1 MKLSISTKAFIA
13 IQTLSVLA
21 VLSMGFA
28 AYWSFTRSFVGFL
41 NEQAIIRMTNA
52 IPTLEDAYGRSEKDF
67 PNLVKYAD
75 PASRVFP

>member
-52 IPTLEDAYGRSEKDF
+52 IPTLEDAYTQHGSWQF
-67 PNLVKYAD
+67 LVGTH
-75 PASRVFP
+75 VQC